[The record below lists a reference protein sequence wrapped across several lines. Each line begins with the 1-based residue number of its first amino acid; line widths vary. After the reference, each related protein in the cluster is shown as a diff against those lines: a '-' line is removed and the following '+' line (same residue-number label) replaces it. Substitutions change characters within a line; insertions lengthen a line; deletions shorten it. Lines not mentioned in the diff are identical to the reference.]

1 MNKMKLLVKKT
12 VKFWL
17 PKGQGGYM
25 GEVYIDNGQF
35 VVVGET
41 NEDTVWLNRKLS
53 SVWMP
58 QMGIP
63 TFKE

>member
-63 TFKE
+63 TFKK